1 MNVGIYFET
10 SKSTGG
16 AHHQN
21 ISLIQIFNTYLKNNF
36 DFTYIVPNQE
46 QKKIVESKG
55 SKCIIF
61 KKGVRFRIEQFIL
74 KFKFFRT
81 LYKKFSIKNS
91 FESFLQSR
99 KLDLIFFNAP
109 YEISTLVNETNFIIM
124 LLSMQHRTHGFFP
137 EYKGKHDSET
147 RDYIIDHA
155 IKKSFKVFVGAEK
168 DKDLLIKLF
177 NAEKNKII
185 VQSYAFTLPNIYEK
199 NKSFDYEKTFKELDI
214 PQNKNILIY
223 PAQFWAHKNHQYIVD
238 IALDFKKLNIKDIF
252 FVFCGFDKGNLKV
265 IKNKITNYQL
275 QEYIKIFNYLD
286 DLDLISL
293 YLKCFGVIMPSFV
306 GHTTIPMY
314 EAFYFKKNIFYTK
327 DLSDDKLSSYL
338 IEIDINNVFSF
349 KEKYYEILNNK
360 NDNTKRLENAKKFY
374 DKYCDSKNTAENFKK
389 VFEEYNF
396 FKKTWS

>member
-99 KLDLIFFNAP
+99 KFDLIFFNAP
-109 YEISTLVNETNFIIM
+109 YEISTLINETNFIIM

-137 EYKGKHDSET
+137 EYKGKHDNET
-147 RDYIIDHA
+147 RDHIIDHA
-155 IKKSFKVFVGAEK
+155 VKNSFKIFVGSEK
-168 DKDLLIKLF
+168 DKNLLIELF
-177 NAEKNKII
+177 NAEQNKIKA
-185 VQSYAFTLPNIYEK
+185 QSYAFNLPSVYEK
-199 NKSFDYEKTFKELDI
+199 NKNFDFEKTYKNLDI

-223 PAQFWAHKNHQYIVD
+223 PAQFWAHKNHQYIID
-238 IALDFKKLNIKDIF
+238 IALDLKKTNTKDIF
-252 FVFCGFDKGNLKV
+252 FVFCGFDKGNLKIV
-265 IKNKITNYQL
+265 KNKIKKYQL
-275 QEYIKIFNYLD
+275 EEYIKIFNYLD
-286 DLDLISL
+286 DLELISL
-293 YLKCFGVIMPSFV
+293 YLKCFGVIMPSFI
-306 GHTTIPMY
+306 GYTTIPMY

-327 DLSDDKLSSYL
+327 GLSDKKLQSFL
-338 IEIDINNVFSF
+338 TEIDINNINSF
-349 KEKYYEILNNK
+349 KDRYSEVLKNK
-360 NDNTKRLENAKKFY
+360 KENDQKLIDAKKFY
-374 DKYCDSKNTAENFKK
+374 DEYCDSKNTAENFKK
-389 VFEEYNF
+389 VFDEYKF
-396 FKKTWS
+396 YKKTWS

>member
-1 MNVGIYFET
+1 M
-10 SKSTGG
+10 
-16 AHHQN
+16 
-21 ISLIQIFNTYLKNNF
+21 
-36 DFTYIVPNQE
+36 
-46 QKKIVESKG
+46 
-55 SKCIIF
+55 
-61 KKGVRFRIEQFIL
+61 RFRIEQFIL

-109 YEISTLVNETNFIIM
+109 YEISTLVNETNFIIVK

-214 PQNKNILIY
+214 PQNK
-223 PAQFWAHKNHQYIVD
+223 
-238 IALDFKKLNIKDIF
+238 
-252 FVFCGFDKGNLKV
+252 
-265 IKNKITNYQL
+265 
-275 QEYIKIFNYLD
+275 KIF
-286 DLDLISL
+286 
-293 YLKCFGVIMPSFV
+293 
-306 GHTTIPMY
+306 
-314 EAFYFKKNIFYTK
+314 
-327 DLSDDKLSSYL
+327 
-338 IEIDINNVFSF
+338 
-349 KEKYYEILNNK
+349 
-360 NDNTKRLENAKKFY
+360 
-374 DKYCDSKNTAENFKK
+374 
-389 VFEEYNF
+389 
-396 FKKTWS
+396 